1 MTHAMSIHGN
11 TYAIDWELREGLAL
25 RVAEATAAA
34 ERERLVRELRAAR
47 RARGAG
53 AERPR
58 WWTRPWLRTGVRHH
72 PAVR

>member
-1 MTHAMSIHGN
+1 MEMHGN
-11 TYAIDWELREGLAL
+11 TYAVDWELREGLAL

-53 AERPR
+53 AARPR
-58 WWTRPWLRTGVRHH
+58 WWARWSPRAGVRRH
-72 PAVR
+72 PVVR

>member
-1 MTHAMSIHGN
+1 MALHGN
-11 TYAIDWELREGLAL
+11 TYAVDWELREGLAL

-47 RARGAG
+47 RARGEVV
-53 AERPR
+53 ERPR
-58 WWTRPWLRTGVRHH
+58 WWTRWSLRVGVRRH